1 MRDGIT
7 GPWLDALEAEG
18 IRTAIMGFFD
28 FKTEPARLWTG
39 WTSIQ
44 PMGSG
49 DIYLDNY
56 VFDPIAEGIPIQI
69 SDNNFSYQGS
79 EEISLAL
86 AVPQTAPDALVAA
99 SLDSTE
105 YKGRRAILWRALMIT
120 PPNAVA
126 PATWAFRRVR
136 FGMMDKLSLSYDGQ
150 QRLFTLTIESHS
162 ASITNASAS
171 TYLDQP
177 LFDPLD
183 TSQAYAVSI
192 ANNPRVPGRLASGEK

>member
-7 GPWLDALEAEG
+7 AEWLDALEAQG
-18 IRTAIMGFFD
+18 IRTAIMGYLD
-28 FKTEPARLWTG
+28 FYSEPIRLWTG
-39 WTSIQ
+39 WTTIQ

-49 DIYLDNY
+49 DIHLDNHI
-56 VFDPIAEGIPIQI
+56 FEPIADGVPIQI
-69 SDNNFSYQGS
+69 GDNAFSYQGS
-79 EEISLAL
+79 DELSLAL
-86 AVPQTAPDALVAA
+86 AVPETTPDALVAA
-99 SLDSTE
+99 SLDSSE

-120 PPNAVA
+120 PPNATN
-126 PATWAFRRVR
+126 PAIWSFRRVR
-136 FGMMDKLSLSYDGQ
+136 SGTMDKLSLSYDGQ

-177 LFDPLD
+177 LFDIND

-192 ANNPRVPGRLASGEK
+192 ANDPRVPGRRATGEK

>member
-18 IRTAIMGFFD
+18 IRTAIMGYLD
-28 FKTEPARLWTG
+28 FKSEPIRLWTG
-39 WTSIQ
+39 WTTIQ

-69 SDNNFSYQGS
+69 GDNSFSYQGS
-79 EEISLAL
+79 EELSLAL

-99 SLDSTE
+99 SLDSME
-105 YKGRRAILWRALMIT
+105 YKGRKAILWRALMIT
-120 PPNAVA
+120 PANAVA
-126 PATWAFRRVR
+126 PAVWAFRRVR
-136 FGMMDKLSLSYDGQ
+136 SGTMDKLSLSYDGQ

-171 TYLDQP
+171 T
-177 LFDPLD
+177 
-183 TSQAYAVSI
+183 
-192 ANNPRVPGRLASGEK
+192 

>member
-18 IRTAIMGFFD
+18 IRTAIMGFLD

-39 WTSIQ
+39 WTALQ

-69 SDNNFSYQGS
+69 GENAFTYQGS
-79 EEISLAL
+79 EQLSLAL
-86 AVPQTAPDALVAA
+86 AVPQTAPDSLVAA

-105 YKGRRAILWRALMIT
+105 YKGRKAILWRALMISA
-120 PPNAVA
+120 PNATT
-126 PATWAFRRVR
+126 PAVWAFRRIR
-136 FGMMDKLSLSYDGQ
+136 SGIMDKLSVSYDGQ

-192 ANNPRVPGRLASGEK
+192 ANDPRVPGRLATGEN

>member
-1 MRDGIT
+1 MRDGINAE
-7 GPWLDALEAEG
+7 WLAALEAQG
-18 IRTAIMGFFD
+18 IRTAIMGFLD
-28 FKTEPARLWTG
+28 FKSEPIRLWTG
-39 WTSIQ
+39 WTAIQ

-49 DIYLDNY
+49 DTQLDN
-56 VFDPIAEGIPIQI
+56 FIFEPIANGLPIQI
-69 SDNNFSYQGS
+69 GENTFSYQGS
-79 EEISLAL
+79 DELSMAL
-86 AVPQTAPDALVAA
+86 AVPETAPDALVAA

-120 PPNAVA
+120 PPDTVS
-126 PATWAFRRVR
+126 PAIWSFRRVR
-136 FGMMDKLSLSYDGQ
+136 SGTMDKLSLTHDGQ

-177 LFDPLD
+177 LFDAND

-192 ANNPRVPGRLASGEK
+192 ANDPRVPGRLATGAN